1 MNSKQHAIQAM
12 AQSLQA
18 NEAGLSKLRPGKLSW
33 TIFDYAMTL
42 ANHGQPEAAVAVLGT
57 LLQSVID
64 PCTDDNAEV
73 ARRFLE
79 LSKEICHEHN

>member
-1 MNSKQHAIQAM
+1 MNSKKRAIQAM
-12 AQSLQA
+12 AQSI
-18 NEAGLSKLRPGKLSW
+18 EAHEAKIPKMRPSQLPW
-33 TIFDYAMTL
+33 VIFDYAMTL
-42 ANHGQPEAAVAVLGT
+42 ANHDQPEAAVAVLGT

-64 PCTDDNAEV
+64 SCTDDNAEV

>member
-1 MNSKQHAIQAM
+1 MNSKKRAVQAM

-18 NEAGLSKLRPGKLSW
+18 NEARLSNMRPGKLSW
-33 TIFDYAMTL
+33 IIFDYAMTL
-42 ANHGQPEAAVAVLGT
+42 ANHDQPEAAVAVLGT

-79 LSKEICHEHN
+79 LFKEICHEHN

>member
-1 MNSKQHAIQAM
+1 MNSKKRAIQAM
-12 AQSLQA
+12 AQSI
-18 NEAGLSKLRPGKLSW
+18 EASEAEIPKMRPSQLPW
-33 TIFDYAMTL
+33 AIADYAMTL
-42 ANHGQPEAAVAVLGT
+42 ANHDQPEAAVAVLGT